1 MAWITSQNEKKK
13 MINYKEGDEIVA
25 QIEFGHSGNAQ
36 IKIEDR
42 EFFIHKSKTLNSLHL
57 DTVRVI
63 LFKGQKKIEAK
74 VIEVVSRFKQNFVGT
89 AQVKKDTTFV
99 VPDNPKVHVDFY
111 VRGKHEA
118 EDGQK
123 VLVEM
128 TDWKED
134 ARSPAGRIVKIL
146 GRKGEN
152 ETEMNSIMYEYNL
165 PIDFPQEVINEAV
178 LISEV
183 IPESEIKK
191 RRDIRSWTTIG
202 IDPHDSKDADDTIGL
217 HFENGKRLIS
227 INIAD
232 VSHYVKP
239 GSELDKEAYR
249 RSSSVYLVDRCVPMI
264 PHNLSNGICS
274 LKSGSDKLCYSV
286 IVELNNDGRIEDSW
300 FGRTIVRVDKDFSYE
315 MAQEVIDRGTTEVE
329 TEKVILELD
338 RLARKMRKRRLAGGS
353 LEIGGVEVKFKL
365 DGDGK
370 KPIGVYLKEQKEANH
385 LIEEYML
392 LANRE
397 VARFIKS
404 RKLPCVNRIHEEPS
418 EEKLEHVKTFISGL
432 GYMINYGSTPEKT
445 KLAINQLM
453 KDAKG
458 TPEENI
464 ITTLVI
470 RAQQKA
476 KYSTRDLG
484 HYGLGFQHYSHFTS
498 PIRRYSDIL
507 AHRLLSRALNSE
519 GYSKDINFGELDKQC
534 EWISKQEM
542 AASKAQRDSVKY
554 KQAEYLQDRIG
565 QVFEGIVSGVL
576 ERGIYVELNESKCE
590 GMIRISEM
598 GGKWT
603 AYPDKYAVM
612 NEFGETIRLG
622 DTIKIVIKA
631 VDLEKKQIDFIKF
644 N

>member
-1 MAWITSQNEKKK
+1 MSKYNA
-13 MINYKEGDEIVA
+13 GDTIEA
-25 QIEFGHSGNAQ
+25 QIEFAGSGNAT
-36 IKIEDR
+36 IKIDER
-42 EFFIHKSKTLNSLHL
+42 EFFVHKKKTANALHL
-57 DTVRVI
+57 DKVRAV
-63 LFKGQKKIEAK
+63 LFKGERKMEAK
-74 VIEVVSRFKQNFVGT
+74 VVDVLERYKTTFVGT
-89 AQVKKDTTFV
+89 AQVGENHTFV
-99 VPDNPKVHVDFY
+99 IPDSSKMVVDFFIK
-111 VRGKHEA
+111 GSHDA
-118 EDGQK
+118 QNGQK
-123 VLVEM
+123 VIVEM
-128 TDWKED
+128 IDWEKE
-134 ARSPAGRIVKIL
+134 RKSPRGKITKVL
-146 GRKGEN
+146 GLKGEN
-152 ETEMNSIMYEYNL
+152 ETEMNAIMYEYNL
-165 PIDFPQEVINEAV
+165 PIDFPQEVLNEAE
-178 LISEV
+178 LISDV

-232 VSHYVKP
+232 VSHYVRP
-239 GSELDKEAYR
+239 GSELDKEAYK

-264 PHNLSNGICS
+264 PHKLSNGICS

-300 FGRTIVRVDKDFSYE
+300 FGRTVVRVDKDYSYE
-315 MAQEVIDRGTTEVE
+315 MAQEVIERGTAEVD

-338 RLARKMRKRRLAGGS
+338 RLAKKMRKRRMNGGS
-353 LEIGGVEVKFKL
+353 MEIGGVEVKFKL

-370 KPIGVYLKEQKEANH
+370 KPVGVYLKEQKDANH

-404 RKLPCVNRIHEEPS
+404 RHLPCVNRIHEEPG
-418 EEKLEHVKTFISGL
+418 EEKLEHVKTFIAGL
-432 GYMINYGSTPEKT
+432 GYMINYGSTAEKT

-453 KDAKG
+453 RDSKG

-476 KYSTRDLG
+476 KYSTKNIG
-484 HYGLGFQHYSHFTS
+484 HYGLGFENYSHFTS

-507 AHRLLSRALNSE
+507 AHRLLSKALNAQ
-519 GYSKDINFGELDKQC
+519 GYNKEVNHSELDKQC

-542 AASKAQRDSVKY
+542 VATKAQRDSVKY

-565 QVFEGIVSGVL
+565 QVFDGVVSGVL
-576 ERGIYVELNESKCE
+576 ERGIYVELTESKCE

-622 DTIKIVIKA
+622 DPIKIVIKS

>member
-1 MAWITSQNEKKK
+1 MNKLIAGDTV
-13 MINYKEGDEIVA
+13 EGN
-25 QIEFGHSGNAQ
+25 IEFTPSGHAT
-36 IKIEDR
+36 IKIEEN
-42 EFFIHKSKTLNSLHL
+42 EFFIHKSKTATALHL
-57 DTVRVI
+57 DKVRAV
-63 LFKGQKKIEAK
+63 LFKGERKMEAK
-74 VIEVVSRFKQNFVGT
+74 VVDVLERFKTSFVGT
-89 AQVKKDTTFV
+89 AQVNNNHTFV
-99 VPDNPKVHVDFY
+99 IPDNNKIFVDFY
-111 VRGKHEA
+111 IKGDHQA
-118 EDGQK
+118 QNGQK
-123 VLVEM
+123 VIVEM
-128 TDWKED
+128 IDWEKEKK
-134 ARSPAGRIVKIL
+134 SPRGKITKVL
-146 GRKGEN
+146 GLKGEN
-152 ETEMNSIMYEYNL
+152 ETEMNAIMYEYNL
-165 PIDFPQEVINEAV
+165 PIDFPQEVTNEAI

-183 IPESEIKK
+183 ISESEIKK

-249 RSSSVYLVDRCVPMI
+249 RSSSVYLVDRCIPMI

-300 FGRTIVRVDKDFSYE
+300 FGRTVVRVDKDFSYE
-315 MAQEVIDRGTTEVE
+315 MAQEVIDRGTAELE

-353 LEIGGVEVKFKL
+353 LELGGVEVKFKL

-397 VARFIKS
+397 VAKFIKS
-404 RKLPCVNRIHEEPS
+404 RKLPCVNRIHEEPA

-432 GYMINYGSTPEKT
+432 GYMINYGSTPERT

-464 ITTLVI
+464 ITTLII

-476 KYSTRDLG
+476 KYSTKEIG

-507 AHRLLSRALNSE
+507 THRLLSKALNSD
-519 GYSKDINFGELDKQC
+519 GYNKDINFGELDKQC

-542 AASKAQRDSVKY
+542 VSTKAQRDSIKY

-565 QVFEGIVSGVL
+565 QVFDGIVSGVL
-576 ERGIYVELNESKCE
+576 ERGIYVELDESKCE

-603 AYPDKYAVM
+603 AYPDSYTVM
-612 NEFGETIRLG
+612 NEFGEKIRLG
-622 DTIKIVIKA
+622 DPIKIVIKA

-644 N
+644 S

>member
-1 MAWITSQNEKKK
+1 MSKYT
-13 MINYKEGDEIVA
+13 EGDTIEA
-25 QIEFGHSGNAQ
+25 QIEFAGSGNAT
-36 IKIEDR
+36 IKIDER
-42 EFFIHKSKTLNSLHL
+42 EFFVHKKKTANALHL
-57 DTVRVI
+57 DKVRAV
-63 LFKGQKKIEAK
+63 LFKGERKMEAK
-74 VIEVVSRFKQNFVGT
+74 VVDVLERHKTTFVGT
-89 AQVKKDTTFV
+89 AQVGANHTFV
-99 VPDNPKVHVDFY
+99 IPDSPKMVVDFFIK
-111 VRGKHEA
+111 GNHDA
-118 EDGQK
+118 QNGQK
-123 VLVEM
+123 VIVEM
-128 TDWKED
+128 IDWGKE
-134 ARSPAGRIVKIL
+134 RKSPRGKITKVL
-146 GRKGEN
+146 GLKGEN
-152 ETEMNSIMYEYNL
+152 ETEMNAIMYEYNL
-165 PIDFPQEVINEAV
+165 PIDFPQEVLNEAE
-178 LISEV
+178 LISDV
-183 IPESEIKK
+183 IPESEIKN

-202 IDPHDSKDADDTIGL
+202 IDPHDSKDADDTIGM

-232 VSHYVKP
+232 VSHYVRP
-239 GSELDKEAYR
+239 GSELDKEAYK

-264 PHNLSNGICS
+264 PHKLSNGICS

-300 FGRTIVRVDKDFSYE
+300 FGRTVVRVDKDYSYE
-315 MAQEVIDRGTTEVE
+315 MAQEVIERGTAEVD

-338 RLARKMRKRRLAGGS
+338 RLAKKMRKRRMNGGS
-353 LEIGGVEVKFKL
+353 MEIGGVEVKFKL

-370 KPIGVYLKEQKEANH
+370 KPVGVYLKEQKDANH

-404 RKLPCVNRIHEEPS
+404 RHLPCVNRIHEEPG
-418 EEKLEHVKTFISGL
+418 EEKLEHVKTFIAGL
-432 GYMINYGSTPEKT
+432 GYMINYGSSAEKT

-453 KDAKG
+453 RDSKG

-476 KYSTRDLG
+476 KYSTKNIG
-484 HYGLGFQHYSHFTS
+484 HYGLGFENYSHFTS

-507 AHRLLSRALNSE
+507 AHRLLSKALNAQ
-519 GYSKDINFGELDKQC
+519 GYNKEVNHGELDKQC

-542 AASKAQRDSVKY
+542 VATKAQRDSVKY

-565 QVFEGIVSGVL
+565 QVFDGIVSGVL
-576 ERGIYVELNESKCE
+576 ERGIYVELTESKCE

-612 NEFGETIRLG
+612 NEFGEKIRLG
-622 DTIKIVIKA
+622 DPIKIVIKA

-644 N
+644 D

>member
-1 MAWITSQNEKKK
+1 MSKYNA
-13 MINYKEGDEIVA
+13 GDTIEA
-25 QIEFGHSGNAQ
+25 QIEFAGSGNAT
-36 IKIEDR
+36 IKIDER
-42 EFFIHKSKTLNSLHL
+42 EFFVHKKKTANALHL
-57 DTVRVI
+57 DKVRAV
-63 LFKGQKKIEAK
+63 LFQGERKMEAK
-74 VIEVVSRFKQNFVGT
+74 VVDVLERSKTTFVGT
-89 AQVKKDTTFV
+89 AQVGASHTFV
-99 VPDNPKVHVDFY
+99 IPDSSKMVVDFFIK
-111 VRGKHEA
+111 GSHDA
-118 EDGQK
+118 QNGQK
-123 VLVEM
+123 VIVEM
-128 TDWKED
+128 IDWEKE
-134 ARSPAGRIVKIL
+134 RKSPRGKITKVL
-146 GRKGEN
+146 GLKGEN
-152 ETEMNSIMYEYNL
+152 ETEMNAIMYEYNL
-165 PIDFPQEVINEAV
+165 PIDFPQEVLNEAE
-178 LISEV
+178 LISDV
-183 IPESEIKK
+183 IPESEIKN

-202 IDPHDSKDADDTIGL
+202 IDPHDSKDADDTIGM

-232 VSHYVKP
+232 VSHYVRP
-239 GSELDKEAYR
+239 GSELDKEAYK

-264 PHNLSNGICS
+264 PHKLSNGICS

-300 FGRTIVRVDKDFSYE
+300 FGRTVVRVDKDYSYE
-315 MAQEVIDRGTTEVE
+315 MAQEVIERGTAEVD

-338 RLARKMRKRRLAGGS
+338 RLAKKMRKRRMNGGS
-353 LEIGGVEVKFKL
+353 MEIGGVEVKFKL

-370 KPIGVYLKEQKEANH
+370 KPVGVYLKEQKDANH

-404 RKLPCVNRIHEEPS
+404 RHLPCVNRIHEEPG
-418 EEKLEHVKTFISGL
+418 EEKLEHVKTFIAGL
-432 GYMINYGSTPEKT
+432 GYMINYGSTAEKT

-453 KDAKG
+453 RDSKG

-476 KYSTRDLG
+476 KYSTKNIG
-484 HYGLGFQHYSHFTS
+484 HYGLGFENYSHFTS

-507 AHRLLSRALNSE
+507 AHRLLSKALNAQ
-519 GYSKDINFGELDKQC
+519 GYNKEVNHSELDKQC

-542 AASKAQRDSVKY
+542 VATKAQRDSVKY

-565 QVFEGIVSGVL
+565 QVFDGVVSGVL
-576 ERGIYVELNESKCE
+576 ERGIYVELTESKCE

-622 DTIKIVIKA
+622 DPIKIVIKS

>member
-1 MAWITSQNEKKK
+1 MNKLIAGDTI
-13 MINYKEGDEIVA
+13 EGVID
-25 QIEFGHSGNAQ
+25 FTPSGNAT
-36 IKIEDR
+36 IKIDEN
-42 EFFIHKSKTLNSLHL
+42 EFFIHKSKTANALHL
-57 DTVRVI
+57 DKVRAV
-63 LFKGQKKIEAK
+63 LFKGEKKIEAK
-74 VIEVVSRFKQNFVGT
+74 VVEVLERFKTTFVGT
-89 AQVKKDTTFV
+89 AQVNNKNTFV
-99 VPDNPKVHVDFY
+99 IPDNNKMVVDFY
-111 VRGKHEA
+111 IKGEHQA
-118 EDGQK
+118 QNGQK
-123 VLVEM
+123 VIVEM
-128 TDWKED
+128 IDWEKEKK
-134 ARSPAGRIVKIL
+134 SPRGKIVKIL
-146 GRKGEN
+146 GLKGEN
-152 ETEMNSIMYEYNL
+152 ETEMNAIMYEYNL
-165 PIDFPQEVINEAV
+165 PIDFPQKVINEAE
-178 LISEV
+178 LIPEV

-217 HFENGKRLIS
+217 HFENGKRLIA

-315 MAQEVIDRGTTEVE
+315 MAQEVIERGSAELE

-404 RKLPCVNRIHEEPS
+404 RKLPCVNRIHEEPA

-432 GYMINYGSTPEKT
+432 GYMINYGSTPERT

-453 KDAKG
+453 RDAKG

-476 KYSTRDLG
+476 KYSTKDIG

-507 AHRLLSRALNSE
+507 AHRLLSKALNSE
-519 GYSKDINFGELDKQC
+519 GYNKDINFGELDKQC

-542 AASKAQRDSVKY
+542 VATKAQRDSVKY
-554 KQAEYLQDRIG
+554 KQAEYLQDRVG

-603 AYPDKYAVM
+603 AYPDSYTVM
-612 NEFGETIRLG
+612 NEFGEKIRLG
-622 DTIKIVIKA
+622 DPIKIVIKA

-644 N
+644 D

>member
-1 MAWITSQNEKKK
+1 MSKL
-13 MINYKEGDEIVA
+13 KEGDEIVA
-25 QIEFGHSGNAQ
+25 QIEFGPSGNAQ
-36 IKIEDR
+36 IRLEDR
-42 EFFIHKSKTLNSLHL
+42 ELFVHRSKTLNSLHM
-57 DTVRVI
+57 DTVKAV
-63 LFKGQKKIEAK
+63 LFKGQKKTEAR
-74 VIEVVSRFKQNFVGT
+74 VIEVISRFKQQFVGT
-89 AQVKKDTTFV
+89 AQVKKDHTFV
-99 VPDNPKVHVDFY
+99 VPDSPKMHVDFY
-111 VRGKHEA
+111 IRGKHDA
-118 EDGQK
+118 KDGQK

-128 TDWKED
+128 TDWKVE
-134 ARSPAGRIVKIL
+134 ARSPAGRILKVL
-146 GRKGEN
+146 GEKGEN

-165 PIDFPQEVINEAV
+165 PIDFPQEVLNEAE
-178 LISEV
+178 LISDV

-217 HFENGKRLIS
+217 HFENGKRLVS

-232 VSHYVKP
+232 VSHYVRP
-239 GSELDKEAYR
+239 GSELDKEAYK

-264 PHNLSNGICS
+264 PHKLSNGICS

-300 FGRTIVRVDKDFSYE
+300 FGRTVVRVDKDFSYE
-315 MAQEVIDRGTTEVE
+315 MAQEVIERGSAEVD

-338 RLARKMRKRRLAGGS
+338 RLARKMRKRRMSGGS
-353 LEIGGVEVKFKL
+353 MEIGGVEVKFKL

-370 KPIGVYLKEQKEANH
+370 KPVGVYLKEQKEANH

-404 RKLPCVNRIHEEPS
+404 RKLPCVNRIHEEPA

-432 GYMINYGSTPEKT
+432 GYMINYGNSAEKT

-453 KDAKG
+453 KDSKG

-464 ITTLVI
+464 ITTIII

-476 KYSTRDLG
+476 KYSTKDIG

-507 AHRLLSRALNSE
+507 AHRLLSKALNAE
-519 GYSKDINFGELDKQC
+519 GYSKEINHGELDKQC
-534 EWISKQEM
+534 EWISKQEVV
-542 AASKAQRDSVKY
+542 ATKAQRDSVKY
-554 KQAEYLQDRIG
+554 KQAEYLKDRIG
-565 QVFEGIVSGVL
+565 EVFEGIVSGVL

-590 GMIRISEM
+590 GMIRMSEM

-603 AYPDKYAVM
+603 AYPESYAVM
-612 NEFGETIRLG
+612 DEFGEKIRLG
-622 DTIKIVIKA
+622 DPIKIVIKA
-631 VDLEKKQIDFIKF
+631 VDLEKKQIDFTKF

>member
-1 MAWITSQNEKKK
+1 MNKLIAGDTV
-13 MINYKEGDEIVA
+13 EGN
-25 QIEFGHSGNAQ
+25 IEFTPSGHAT
-36 IKIEDR
+36 IKIEEN
-42 EFFIHKSKTLNSLHL
+42 EFFIHKSKTTTALHL
-57 DTVRVI
+57 DKVRAV
-63 LFKGQKKIEAK
+63 LFKGERKMEAK
-74 VIEVVSRFKQNFVGT
+74 VVDVLERFKTSFVGT
-89 AQVKKDTTFV
+89 AQVNNNHTFV
-99 VPDNPKVHVDFY
+99 IPDNNKIFVDFY
-111 VRGKHEA
+111 IKGDHQA
-118 EDGQK
+118 QNGQK
-123 VLVEM
+123 VIVEM
-128 TDWKED
+128 IDWEKEKK
-134 ARSPAGRIVKIL
+134 SPRGKITKVL
-146 GRKGEN
+146 GLKGEN
-152 ETEMNSIMYEYNL
+152 ETEMNAIMYEYNL
-165 PIDFPQEVINEAV
+165 PIDFPQEVTNEAI

-183 IPESEIKK
+183 ISESEIKK

-300 FGRTIVRVDKDFSYE
+300 FGRTVVRVDKDFSYE
-315 MAQEVIDRGTTEVE
+315 MAQEVIDRGTAELE

-353 LEIGGVEVKFKL
+353 LELGGVEVKFKL

-397 VARFIKS
+397 VAKFIKS
-404 RKLPCVNRIHEEPS
+404 RKLPCVNRIHEEPA

-432 GYMINYGSTPEKT
+432 GYMINYGSTPERT

-464 ITTLVI
+464 ITTLII

-476 KYSTRDLG
+476 KYSTKEIG

-507 AHRLLSRALNSE
+507 THRLLSKALNSD
-519 GYSKDINFGELDKQC
+519 GYNKDINFGELDKQC

-542 AASKAQRDSVKY
+542 VSTKAQRDSIKY

-565 QVFEGIVSGVL
+565 QVFDGIVSGVL
-576 ERGIYVELNESKCE
+576 ERGIYVELDESKCE

-603 AYPDKYAVM
+603 AYPDSYTVM
-612 NEFGETIRLG
+612 NEFGEKIRLG
-622 DTIKIVIKA
+622 DPIKIVIKA

-644 N
+644 S

>member
-1 MAWITSQNEKKK
+1 MNKLIA
-13 MINYKEGDEIVA
+13 GDTIEA
-25 QIEFGHSGNAQ
+25 NIEFMPSGHATL
-36 IKIEDR
+36 KIEEN
-42 EFFIHKSKTLNSLHL
+42 EFFIHKSKTANALHL
-57 DTVRVI
+57 DKVRAV
-63 LFKGQKKIEAK
+63 LFKGEKKIEAK
-74 VIEVVSRFKQNFVGT
+74 VVDVLERFKTSFVGT
-89 AQVKKDTTFV
+89 AQVNNKHTFV
-99 VPDNPKVHVDFY
+99 IPDSNKMVADFY
-111 VRGKHEA
+111 IKGEHQA
-118 EDGQK
+118 ENGQK
-123 VLVEM
+123 VIVEM
-128 TDWKED
+128 IDWEKEKK
-134 ARSPAGRIVKIL
+134 SPRGRITKVL
-146 GRKGEN
+146 GLKGEN
-152 ETEMNSIMYEYNL
+152 ETEMNAIMYEYNL

-191 RRDIRSWTTIG
+191 RRDIRHWTTIG

-217 HFENGKRLIS
+217 HFENDKRLIS

-286 IVELNNDGRIEDSW
+286 IIELNNDGRIEDSW
-300 FGRTIVRVDKDFSYE
+300 FGRTVVRVDKDFSYE
-315 MAQEVIDRGTTEVE
+315 MAQEVIDRGTTELE

-353 LEIGGVEVKFKL
+353 LELGSVEVKFKL

-404 RKLPCVNRIHEEPS
+404 RKLPCVNRIHEEPA

-432 GYMINYGSTPEKT
+432 GYMINYGSTAERT
-445 KLAINQLM
+445 KLAINQLIR
-453 KDAKG
+453 DAKG

-464 ITTLVI
+464 ITTIII

-476 KYSTRDLG
+476 KYSTKDIG

-519 GYSKDINFGELDKQC
+519 GYNKDINFGELDKQC

-542 AASKAQRDSVKY
+542 AATKAQRDSVKY

-576 ERGIYVELNESKCE
+576 ERGIYVELTESKCE

-622 DTIKIVIKA
+622 DPIKIVIKA